1 MKSDTFHDCVITQQ
15 IPFIGDSSVPIQAFF
30 NLLNK
35 DKVES
40 SIKWSFIDKYFSKV
54 ARRKLKNKD
63 FSILGNNCF
72 AGGIYHKFGLP
83 YNTPTIW
90 TYIYPDDYLKFL
102 ESLDWYLK
110 QPLTFKKETK
120 HEMAHKHYEMTKRRY
135 PIGVLGDIEIH
146 FMHYKTEAEATEK
159 WVRRIKRLNLENLFV
174 LFSDGEE
181 YSEEHLERFEKLPF
195 SHKVFLSSKP
205 KPNSNC
211 TVFIQDYEKEL
222 HVFDSTRNRRYE
234 KYLDLAK
241 WLNGEDQY
249 IKNQRPNKLH
259 QKETGAK
266 LPDYSVTVVIP
277 TYKRADILPH
287 LLSAF
292 ERQTYR
298 NFDLVVVVKH
308 SGDGTE
314 DLLKQASTKMS
325 IKTVQQT
332 TGHIVDAYFLGVKH
346 TTGDIVAFLD
356 DDAIPADDWLEE
368 TVKIFKTQQVAG
380 VTGDSFPVLM
390 NSHGMQIIKEDEAP
404 TVFTPYDFALFGRPL
419 KGLEDYK
426 NCIANSGLVY
436 ERGNNAYWRKRGIT
450 KALLRGPSMA
460 ISGYVLRSIDLHG
473 EWILGCAW
481 EMVLGWQ
488 IWKRGLNM
496 IYSPNVKVYHIVHGR
511 TSSRDFMAP
520 RTDLLWA
527 VEAELLFYRLYHD
540 EPQLS
545 LLSKFESDMLR
556 VALSLKYMRWNQEYN
571 LRKVEGI
578 LLGNVIGAK
587 WVLYK
592 ILGSRYSPLTDLA
605 KFRRK

>member
-1 MKSDTFHDCVITQQ
+1 
-15 IPFIGDSSVPIQAFF
+15 VPIHAF
-30 NLLNK
+30 LKSLNK
-35 DKVES
+35 DKIDS
-40 SIKWSFIDKYFSKV
+40 SIKWNFIDKYFSKLV
-54 ARRKLKNKD
+54 RKKLRNRD
-63 FSILGNNCF
+63 FSIIGNNCF
-72 AGGIYHKFGLP
+72 AGGMYHKFGLP

-102 ESLDWYLK
+102 ENLDWYLK
-110 QPLTFKKETK
+110 QPLTFKKETA
-120 HEMAHKHYEMTKRRY
+120 HEMAHLYYEKTKRRY

-146 FMHYKTEAEATEK
+146 FMHYKTEDEATEK
-159 WVRRIKRLNLENLFV
+159 WFRRIKRFNRDNLFV

-181 YSEEHLERFEKLPF
+181 FREEHFTRFEKLPYL
-195 SHKVFLSSKP
+195 HKVFLSSKP
-205 KPNSNC
+205 KPNSSC
-211 TVFIQDYEKEL
+211 TVFIQDYEKEIY
-222 HVFDSTRNRRYE
+222 VFDSTRNRRYE
-234 KYLDLAK
+234 KYFDLVK
-241 WLNGEDQY
+241 WLNGDDQY
-249 IKNQRPNKLH
+249 IKNQRITNLGQEPISAMLH
-259 QKETGAK
+259 N
-266 LPDYSVTVVIP
+266 YSVTVVIP
-277 TYKRADILPH
+277 TYKRVDILPY

-298 NFDLVVVVKH
+298 NFDLVVVVKP

-314 DLLKQASTKMS
+314 ELLKQASTRLK

-368 TVKIFKTQQVAG
+368 TVKIFQTQHITG
-380 VTGDSFPVLM
+380 VTGDSYPVLM
-390 NSHGMQIIKEDEAP
+390 NGHGMEIIDENEAP
-404 TVFTPYDFALFGRPL
+404 TVFTPYDFALFGHPL

-436 ERGNNAYWRKRGIT
+436 ERGNNAYWRKRGAT

-460 ISGYVLRSIDLHG
+460 VSGDVLRSIDLG
-473 EWILGCAW
+473 SEWILGCAW

-488 IWKRGLNM
+488 LWKCGLKM
-496 IYSPNVKVYHIVHGR
+496 IYDPNVKVYHIVHGR

-545 LLSKFESDMLR
+545 LVSKFGSDLLR
-556 VALSLKYMRWNQEYN
+556 VAHCLKYMRWSQQYN

-578 LLGNVIGAK
+578 FLGNVIGAK

-592 ILGSRYSPLTDLA
+592 LIGSKYSPLSDLA
-605 KFRRK
+605 KFKRK